1 MTHPS
6 HLLKE
11 LETKARKRCGQHF
24 LAEPVHV
31 ERMVALAGVRAG
43 DRVLEVGP
51 GLGILTDALLAHGAA
66 LTAIELDRDLVVW
79 LRQRY
84 PQLDLIEGDA
94 TTVALP
100 RLEHTKVVANLPYNA
115 GTRILLRL
123 LVDGPPDAMV
133 VMLQKEVGERI
144 VAPPGNR
151 ERGSLSLAVQAR
163 ARARVAWD
171 VPAGAFYPPPKVTS
185 SVLHLL
191 PHPPSTRD
199 WAAFDRMA
207 QAAFAAPRKQLKNSL
222 GQGLAA
228 PAGPLLERAGIAPER
243 RPATLTVEEVW
254 TLVEASAAT

>member
-11 LETKARKRCGQHF
+11 LETKARKRFGQHF

-31 ERMVALAGVRAG
+31 ERMVTLAGVRGG

-51 GLGILTDALLAHGAA
+51 GLGILTDALLARGAV

-79 LRQRY
+79 LRTRY
-84 PQLDLIEGDA
+84 PTLDLVEGDA

-100 RLEHTKVVANLPYNA
+100 PLAGAKVVANLPYNA

-123 LVDGPPDAMV
+123 LVEGPPDVLV
-133 VMLQKEVGERI
+133 VMLQKEVAERI
-144 VAPPGNR
+144 VAAPGDR

-163 ARARVAWD
+163 ARARIAWD

-185 SVLHLL
+185 SVLHVV
-191 PHPPSTRD
+191 PHPEARD
-199 WAAFDRMA
+199 LARFDRIA
-207 QAAFAAPRKQLKNSL
+207 RAAFAAPRKQLRNSL
-222 GQGLAA
+222 SQGLGQ
-228 PAGPLLERAGIAPER
+228 PALALLEKAGIAPER
-243 RPATLTVEEVW
+243 RPATLTVDEVW
-254 TLVEASAAT
+254 ALVAATAVT